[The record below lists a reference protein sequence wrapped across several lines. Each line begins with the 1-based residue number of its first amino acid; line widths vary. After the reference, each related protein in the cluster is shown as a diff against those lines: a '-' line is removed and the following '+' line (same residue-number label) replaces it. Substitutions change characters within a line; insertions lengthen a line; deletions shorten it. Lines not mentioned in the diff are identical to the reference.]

1 MSGAGA
7 GEAGRAWSQLSDHL
21 VYLIIRNFRWKSPG
35 GLLPPASPQ
44 QFRQLVHMG
53 FGRTSDQLAGPQ
65 TDATPAADGS
75 LFRYD
80 FYLNSAVGNTLQGN
94 CEMDPF
100 SPCCFSKSQR
110 RNREGDCLKGVTI
123 EGSGTQKHGS
133 RKTFNLL
140 QVKSVSLFTFD
151 GEVNINQL
159 LFRKKNSGY
168 KKAFRYVH
176 GFNQCGFSGPHN

>member
-1 MSGAGA
+1 MPL
-7 GEAGRAWSQLSDHL
+7 QLQTEVSFAMIFT
-21 VYLIIRNFRWKSPG
+21 LI
-35 GLLPPASPQ
+35 Q
-44 QFRQLVHMG
+44 QWEI
-53 FGRTSDQLAGPQ
+53 
-65 TDATPAADGS
+65 
-75 LFRYD
+75 
-80 FYLNSAVGNTLQGN
+80 TLQGN